1 MPRKAGPAD
10 SCELTGLERQLLVLF
25 IECSVHLSPFKY
37 SL

>member
-10 SCELTGLERQLLVLF
+10 SFELTGLERQLLVPF
-25 IECSVHLSPFKY
+25 IEWSVHLPPFEN